1 MKVKF
6 IDPPKGWKYGFPKMI
21 PNYITDVKDWLIKN
35 GYPKSEID
43 ECGDY
48 FYCRYWDREIP
59 SPEEVANDEFKKVG
73 DEGLFPNYTDKD
85 IWIDGFKAG
94 YKYANKI

>member
-6 IDPPKGWKYGFPKMI
+6 IDPPSGWKYGFPKMI
-21 PNYITDVKDWLIKN
+21 PNYITDVKDWLINN

-43 ECGDY
+43 RCGDY

-59 SPEEVANDEFKKVG
+59 SPEEVANEEKRDVRRRS
-73 DEGLFPNYTDKD
+73 
-85 IWIDGFKAG
+85 I
-94 YKYANKI
+94 